1 MIGTTP
7 STEVYKSVLDRAK
20 ELLTTLHE
28 KVLQAEV
35 QINKKMAQQKDTEK
49 LLAIQSQ
56 NEKLGKGAAGIYD
69 NRHRIQKSKQIL
81 GTDLT
86 TKVYPTDVIPEK
98 NMQVR
103 KFEYRPNNF
112 MASKVDY

>member
-1 MIGTTP
+1 MVGTTP

-49 LLAIQSQ
+49 MLAI
-56 NEKLGKGAAGIYD
+56 
-69 NRHRIQKSKQIL
+69 
-81 GTDLT
+81 
-86 TKVYPTDVIPEK
+86 
-98 NMQVR
+98 
-103 KFEYRPNNF
+103 
-112 MASKVDY
+112 